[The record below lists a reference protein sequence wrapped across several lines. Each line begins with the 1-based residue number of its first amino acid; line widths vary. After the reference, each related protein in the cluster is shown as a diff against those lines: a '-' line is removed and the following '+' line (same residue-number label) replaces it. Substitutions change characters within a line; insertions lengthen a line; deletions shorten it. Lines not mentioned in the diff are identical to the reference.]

1 MAKADALALARDIPP
16 PGKLKKAEPYGGDEE
31 TTPAPEP
38 DEEGD
43 KATAVSMM
51 QEFIDAVKDGDAE
64 AACTAFDNYADSR
77 TGK

>member
-1 MAKADALALARDIPP
+1 MAKADALEMARSLPSPD
-16 PGKLKKAEPYGGDEE
+16 KVKKAAPFGGPEE

-38 DEEGD
+38 DEDAD

-77 TGK
+77 AEK